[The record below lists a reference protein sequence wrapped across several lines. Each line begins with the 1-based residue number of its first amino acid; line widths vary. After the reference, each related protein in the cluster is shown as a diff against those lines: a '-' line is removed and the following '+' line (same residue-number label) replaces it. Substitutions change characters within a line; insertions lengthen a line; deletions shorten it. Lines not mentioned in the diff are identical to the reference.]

1 MGQGLDET
9 FREFLERRERE
20 LLEDIT
26 VRHAELI
33 PKEAELAEIRR
44 AKSALNILPIAGTNV
59 SLSAQVSIRASG
71 GGTPAVTEPVP
82 PPPTTPNPAHWQ
94 DTGDASMAAPIAA
107 DRHRRAAAAIAASGG
122 AGCFAHSCVSLPSPY
137 EHLTMK
143 ELVIKALSGHFPNG
157 ATAKQLRDFIRDA
170 WGRDI
175 ARENLSPQLSRLRWD
190 KVIGWKEPH
199 LWFLLPQQSAAS
211 SENRS

>member
-71 GGTPAVTEPVP
+71 GGTPAVTDPVP
-82 PPPTTPNPAHWQ
+82 PPPPTPNPPHCPH
-94 DTGDASMAAPIAA
+94 TGAS
-107 DRHRRAAAAIAASGG
+107 
-122 AGCFAHSCVSLPSPY
+122 SLP
-137 EHLTMK
+137 
-143 ELVIKALSGHFPNG
+143 
-157 ATAKQLRDFIRDA
+157 
-170 WGRDI
+170 
-175 ARENLSPQLSRLRWD
+175 PQ
-190 KVIGWKEPH
+190 I
-199 LWFLLPQQSAAS
+199 
-211 SENRS
+211 